1 MKVIMT
7 PAILWQGD
15 RIRCMK
21 SCRTLQCNICMIER
35 KEIMHRMK
43 ENRSKVINDNSDIF
57 SSCKCGSRFHKF
69 CRKIE
74 PTLRTRMAQK
84 KVKNSSRKSRLNR
97 VSLNLNVDT
106 AYNLC
111 SPCSLDP
118 ETPNTLF
125 GDIPESPQAEQLID
139 TNVPGILPYRSPNAN
154 PTNLELAQMEQYH
167 NEFLVC

>member
-1 MKVIMT
+1 
-7 PAILWQGD
+7 
-15 RIRCMK
+15 MK

-97 VSLNLNVDT
+97 LSLNLNVDT

-118 ETPNTLF
+118 GTPNTLF